1 MILVPLKTNKWY
13 LLDGSS
19 EERRSVVNFL
29 IQSGWECN
37 IPIREYGP
45 ALIRLSTTNGTH
57 KLNFRTS
64 YNEYYMG
71 KVPSVSAKKLLDS
84 WMNPTQF
91 CQEEEDNMALTSVQS
106 TNGSRILE
114 VSFRKEMLAL
124 EQKCETQ
131 INNIKMDNAYVVA
144 INTAI
149 AKINKQLNKD
159 ISLSSIG
166 FDVNLLLSEE
176 EHLLIRKTF
185 ESIEKE
191 KEALREKYQ
200 IAEELLNMADTYKEK
215 KEILD
220 KYTKNVL

>member
-1 MILVPLKTNKWY
+1 MILVPLETNKWY

-29 IQSGWECN
+29 IQNGWECN
-37 IPIREYGP
+37 TAFSKCGP
-45 ALIRLSTTNGTH
+45 AVIRLSTTNGTH

-64 YNEYYMG
+64 YNELYMG
-71 KVPSVSAKKLLDS
+71 KVPSVSAKKLLDRM
-84 WMNPTQF
+84 MNITQF

-215 KEILD
+215 KDILD

>member
-1 MILVPLKTNKWY
+1 MILVPLETNKWY

-19 EERRSVVNFL
+19 EERREVVNLL
-29 IQSGWECN
+29 IQNGWECN
-37 IPIREYGP
+37 RAFIRYGP
-45 ALIRLSTTNGTH
+45 AVIRLSTINSTH
-57 KLNFRTS
+57 KLKFITS
-64 YNEYYMG
+64 YSEYYMG
-71 KVPSVSAKKLLDS
+71 KIPIVSAKKLLDRM
-84 WMNPTQF
+84 MNLTQF
-91 CQEEEDNMALTSVQS
+91 CQEEEGNMEPTSVQS
-106 TNGSRILE
+106 TKGSRILE
-114 VSFRKEMLAL
+114 VYFRKEMVAL

-131 INNIKMDNAYVVA
+131 INNIKRDNAYVAA

-159 ISLSSIG
+159 ISLQAIG
-166 FDVNLLLSEE
+166 FDVNPLLSEE

-191 KEALREKYQ
+191 KEALREKYE

-215 KEILD
+215 KDILD

>member
-1 MILVPLKTNKWY
+1 
-13 LLDGSS
+13 
-19 EERRSVVNFL
+19 
-29 IQSGWECN
+29 
-37 IPIREYGP
+37 
-45 ALIRLSTTNGTH
+45 
-57 KLNFRTS
+57 
-64 YNEYYMG
+64 
-71 KVPSVSAKKLLDS
+71 
-84 WMNPTQF
+84 
-91 CQEEEDNMALTSVQS
+91 MALTSVQS

-131 INNIKMDNAYVVA
+131 INNIKMDNVYVVA

-215 KEILD
+215 KDILD

>member
-1 MILVPLKTNKWY
+1 MEAITLELNQWYILNGSPEIRSKIIELLRSNGWKCYELLPTSVPDCIRFVNDIKGKKLTWRSHYN
-13 LLDGSS
+13 
-19 EERRSVVNFL
+19 ERYMPNAITL
-29 IQSGWECN
+29 ECN
-37 IPIREYGP
+37 ELLGQLEQVY
-45 ALIRLSTTNGTH
+45 N
-57 KLNFRTS
+57 KL
-64 YNEYYMG
+64 
-71 KVPSVSAKKLLDS
+71 
-84 WMNPTQF
+84 
-91 CQEEEDNMALTSVQS
+91 EEDNMEPTSVQS
-106 TNGSRILE
+106 TKGSRILG

-131 INNIKMDNAYVVA
+131 INNIKRDNAYVAA

-149 AKINKQLNKD
+149 AKINKQLKKD
-159 ISLSSIG
+159 ISLQAIG

-191 KEALREKYQ
+191 KEALREKYE

-215 KEILD
+215 KDILD

>member
-1 MILVPLKTNKWY
+1 
-13 LLDGSS
+13 
-19 EERRSVVNFL
+19 
-29 IQSGWECN
+29 
-37 IPIREYGP
+37 
-45 ALIRLSTTNGTH
+45 
-57 KLNFRTS
+57 
-64 YNEYYMG
+64 
-71 KVPSVSAKKLLDS
+71 
-84 WMNPTQF
+84 
-91 CQEEEDNMALTSVQS
+91 MALTSVQS

-215 KEILD
+215 KDILD

>member
-1 MILVPLKTNKWY
+1 MK
-13 LLDGSS
+13 
-19 EERRSVVNFL
+19 
-29 IQSGWECN
+29 
-37 IPIREYGP
+37 
-45 ALIRLSTTNGTH
+45 
-57 KLNFRTS
+57 
-64 YNEYYMG
+64 
-71 KVPSVSAKKLLDS
+71 
-84 WMNPTQF
+84 
-91 CQEEEDNMALTSVQS
+91 
-106 TNGSRILE
+106 
-114 VSFRKEMLAL
+114 
-124 EQKCETQ
+124 
-131 INNIKMDNAYVVA
+131 IK

-215 KEILD
+215 KDILD

>member
-1 MILVPLKTNKWY
+1 MEP
-13 LLDGSS
+13 
-19 EERRSVVNFL
+19 
-29 IQSGWECN
+29 
-37 IPIREYGP
+37 
-45 ALIRLSTTNGTH
+45 
-57 KLNFRTS
+57 
-64 YNEYYMG
+64 
-71 KVPSVSAKKLLDS
+71 
-84 WMNPTQF
+84 
-91 CQEEEDNMALTSVQS
+91 TSVQS
-106 TNGSRILE
+106 TKGSRILG

-131 INNIKMDNAYVVA
+131 INNIKMDNAYVAA

-149 AKINKQLNKD
+149 AKINKQLKKD
-159 ISLSSIG
+159 ISLQAIG

-191 KEALREKYQ
+191 KEALREKYE

-215 KEILD
+215 KDILD

>member
-19 EERRSVVNFL
+19 EERKQVVNFL

-64 YNEYYMG
+64 YNEFYMG
-71 KVPSVSAKKLLDS
+71 KVPSVLAKKLLDS

-114 VSFRKEMLAL
+114 VSFRKEMLDL

-131 INNIKMDNAYVVA
+131 INNIKMDNTYVVA

>member
-1 MILVPLKTNKWY
+1 
-13 LLDGSS
+13 
-19 EERRSVVNFL
+19 
-29 IQSGWECN
+29 
-37 IPIREYGP
+37 
-45 ALIRLSTTNGTH
+45 
-57 KLNFRTS
+57 
-64 YNEYYMG
+64 
-71 KVPSVSAKKLLDS
+71 
-84 WMNPTQF
+84 
-91 CQEEEDNMALTSVQS
+91 MAPTSVQS